1 MSVRKVPAFA
11 VIRMDRY
18 YRRAIRGDSDMKAEV
33 RGVYDLY
40 EEAQRAVQVDLVSE
54 QRRPGFSIL
63 DASDVEVN
71 AIADGG
77 REYRVYIQKVT
88 RIEKVTVPNPPPIP
102 VTAVTSIPPK
112 EVYTITHYE
121 REYHDDPEWKIETC
135 LPEAYESLFD
145 ANQRAREYFL
155 YEVIFANEEEED
167 EPLDECNRD
176 SRTLP
181 YSVTSSSDDT
191 DEILIEVKAL
201 RFFPSARPARQQQPP
216 APPPIVQQQPSG
228 SVKRPAPHDGPL
240 HSRRKLPRVA
250 LPDDDDDEVVCL
262 S

>member
-1 MSVRKVPAFA
+1 
-11 VIRMDRY
+11 
-18 YRRAIRGDSDMKAEV
+18 MKAEV
-33 RGVYDLY
+33 RGVYDFY

-63 DASDVEVN
+63 DASEEEVN

-88 RIEKVTVPNPPPIP
+88 RNEKVTAPIPPPIP
-102 VTAVTSIPPK
+102 VTAATPIPPK
-112 EVYTITHYE
+112 EVYTIIHYE
-121 REYHDDPEWKIETC
+121 REYHDDPEWTSERC

-167 EPLDECNRD
+167 DPLDECNRD
-176 SRTLP
+176 SLTLP
-181 YSVTSSSDDT
+181 YSVTSSNDDT
-191 DEILIEVKAL
+191 DNILVEVKAL
-201 RFFPSARPARQQQPP
+201 QFFPSARPARQHQPH
-216 APPPIVQQQPSG
+216 APSPIVQQRPSG
-228 SVKRPAPHDGPL
+228 SVKRPAPSHGP
-240 HSRRKLPRVA
+240 SQSIRKLPRLA
-250 LPDDDDDEVVCL
+250 QPDDDDDEVVCL